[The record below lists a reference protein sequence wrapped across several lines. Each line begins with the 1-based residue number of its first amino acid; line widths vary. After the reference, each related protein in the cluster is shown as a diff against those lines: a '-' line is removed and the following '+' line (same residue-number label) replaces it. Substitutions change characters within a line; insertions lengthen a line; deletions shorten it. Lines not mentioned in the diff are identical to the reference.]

1 MTCSEDR
8 VSVAVV
14 SYNTRDL
21 LLDCLGSIAK
31 SAAGDN
37 LDIIVVDNNSSDG
50 SDEAVRRFF
59 PQATLIRNPQNS
71 GFGRA
76 CNQAIAATSSPYIL
90 LLNSDASL
98 DREALDAL
106 SDCMRNDPR
115 CGAAGCRVLDSSG
128 VPVINTRHFL
138 NPINQ
143 ALELLGIRISSR
155 VLTRSQAPRLNQ
167 SNQDCSIEWID
178 GACLMLRRT
187 AIEDVGL
194 FDERFFMYS
203 EDEDL
208 CFRLKQRGWSICF
221 TALGSVRHRGGGSAA
236 QNRVESLVS
245 YYSSQIEFLRKNRS
259 SFSASLYV
267 WIIRGILWV
276 KRFFKRPS
284 RMAGFEATADEM
296 IQALRHAMRAPP
308 RRGGIE

>member
-8 VSVAVV
+8 VTVAVV
-14 SYNTRDL
+14 SYNTRAL
-21 LLDCLGSIAK
+21 LLDCLRSIAE
-31 SAAGDN
+31 SASGRDP
-37 LDIIVVDNNSSDG
+37 DIIVVDNNSSDG
-50 SDEAVRRFF
+50 SDDAVRRFF
-59 PQATLIRNPQNS
+59 PQAALIRNPQNS

-76 CNQAIAATSSPYIL
+76 CNQAIAGTSSPYIL

-98 DREALDAL
+98 NREALDAL
-106 SDCMRNDPR
+106 CDCMRNDPR
-115 CGAAGCRVLDSSG
+115 CGAAGCRVMDSSG

-155 VLTRSQAPRLNQ
+155 VLGRSQAPRLDRN
-167 SNQDCSIEWID
+167 NQDCSIDWID

-187 AIEDVGL
+187 SIEDVGL

-221 TALGSVRHRGGGSAA
+221 TARGSVRHSGGGSAA
-236 QNRVESLVS
+236 QNRLESLVS
-245 YYSSQIEFLRKNRS
+245 YYSSQIEFLRTNRS
-259 SFSASLYV
+259 SFSAKLYV
-267 WIIRGILWV
+267 WIMRCVLRV
-276 KRFFKRPS
+276 KRLFRRPS

-296 IQALRHAMRAPP
+296 IQALSSAAKSPQPP
-308 RRGGIE
+308 M

>member
-8 VSVAVV
+8 VTVAVV
-14 SYNTRDL
+14 SYNTRAL
-21 LLDCLGSIAK
+21 LLDCLRSIAE
-31 SAAGDN
+31 SVSGRDP
-37 LDIIVVDNNSSDG
+37 DIIVVDNNSSDG

-59 PQATLIRNPQNS
+59 PQATLIRNRHNS

-76 CNQAIAATSSPYIL
+76 CNQAITATSSPYIL

-98 DREALDAL
+98 NREALESL
-106 SDCMRNDPR
+106 CNCMRTDPR
-115 CGAAGCRVLDSSG
+115 CGAAGCRVLDSNG

-138 NPINQ
+138 NPVNQ
-143 ALELLGIRISSR
+143 ALELLGIRINSRALGRSR
-155 VLTRSQAPRLNQ
+155 VPRLDQ
-167 SNQDCSIEWID
+167 SNRDCYIDWID

-187 AIEDVGL
+187 AIEEVGL

-208 CFRLKQRGWSICF
+208 CFRLKQRGWSICL
-221 TALGSVRHRGGGSAA
+221 TASGSVTHRGGGSAE
-236 QNRVESLVS
+236 QNRLESLVS

-259 SFSASLYV
+259 SFSANLYV
-267 WIIRGILWV
+267 WIMKCVLRV
-276 KRFFKRPS
+276 KRLFKRPS

-296 IQALRHAMRAPP
+296 IQALSSAAKSPQPP
-308 RRGGIE
+308 M